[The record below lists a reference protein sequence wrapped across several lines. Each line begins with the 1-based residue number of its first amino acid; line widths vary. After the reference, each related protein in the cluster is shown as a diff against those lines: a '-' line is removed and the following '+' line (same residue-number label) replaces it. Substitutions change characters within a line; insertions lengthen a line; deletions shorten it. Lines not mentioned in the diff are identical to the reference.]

1 LDNTVVTLER
11 ALGHHF
17 AEPALLRRA
26 LTHPSVDR
34 ASAQGGDY
42 DRLEFLGD
50 RVLGLVI
57 AARLHER
64 DARAEAGELAVRF
77 NALVRKETVA
87 EVARALDLGAYV
99 RVSPGERAQ
108 GGADKDAIL
117 ADACEALIGAVFL
130 DAGFEAAAAVIDRH
144 WASRLQRSAE
154 ADKDAKTRLQEWVQA
169 RDGALPRYEIVA
181 RSGPEHAPTF
191 TIAVHID
198 DHAAVTGQGNS
209 RRAAEQDAAL
219 RLLAEIASGHG
230 R

>member
-1 LDNTVVTLER
+1 MDTTVVTLER

-17 AEPALLRRA
+17 ADPALLRRA
-26 LTHPSVDR
+26 LTHPSLGR
-34 ASAQGGDY
+34 SGSQGDY
-42 DRLEFLGD
+42 ERLEFLGD

-57 AARLHER
+57 AARLYAR
-64 DARAEAGELAVRF
+64 DSRAAAGELAVRF

-87 EVARALDLGAYV
+87 EVARDFDLGAYI

-108 GGADKDAIL
+108 GGVDKEAIL

-130 DAGFEAAAAVIDRH
+130 DAGYEAAAAVIDRH
-144 WASRLQRSAE
+144 WASRLHRSAE

-169 RDGALPRYEIVA
+169 RDGRLPRYQIVA

-191 TIAVHID
+191 TVAVHVD
-198 DHAAVTGQGNS
+198 NYQAVSGQGSS
-209 RRAAEQDAAL
+209 RRAAEQDAAR
-219 RLLAEIASGHG
+219 RLLAELDDDG